1 MLISIHLI
9 PPETPTSRP
18 HSNPN
23 SPPTAACLPSQLLIK
38 PKPIALWCI
47 RVSIRPDYN
56 LLVTLD
62 ALLKE
67 GSVIGAAHRLKL
79 SPSAMSRALARLRKT
94 TGDPLLVR
102 SGRRLVPT
110 PRALELRQ
118 ITAQL
123 VEEVEAALSPLQ
135 ETDLKSISRVLVLRS
150 SDGFV
155 ETFGPDLIARLTV
168 AAPGVQL
175 RFVQKDA
182 DDNHPLREGE
192 VDLETGVISSKTDP
206 NFKSQALLKDH
217 FVYVMRPN
225 HPYAVAPMT
234 TAQYVACE
242 HVDVA
247 RHTDAENRRQ
257 GPIQAALADLG
268 HHSIAQVVVGGFAAA
283 LALVRGTD
291 LIATVPAHH
300 TRCLRQGLICHKP
313 PFPVLEVTVS
323 MLWHPRYDA
332 DPLHHWLRTTLREIC
347 AQRLQDWKKA

>member
-1 MLISIHLI
+1 MLTGIHLI
-9 PPETPTSRP
+9 PPEPPTSWP
-18 HSNPN
+18 QSL
-23 SPPTAACLPSQLLIK
+23 PTKPELPAAACLPPPLPIK
-38 PKPIALWCI
+38 SKSIAPWCI

-79 SPSAMSRALARLRKT
+79 SPSAMSRALARLRET
-94 TGDPLLVR
+94 TGDQLLVR

-123 VEEVEAALSPLQ
+123 VEEVEAALNPLQ
-135 ETDLKSISRVLVLRS
+135 ETDLKSISRVLALRC

-155 ETFGPDLIARLTV
+155 EAFGPDLIARLAA

-182 DDNHPLREGE
+182 DENRPLREGE
-192 VDLETGVISSKTDP
+192 VDLETGVISSKTDS

-217 FVYVMRPN
+217 FVYAMRPN
-225 HPYAVAPMT
+225 HPYAGAPMT

-247 RHTDAENRRQ
+247 RHTDDENQRR

-268 HHSIAQVVVGGFAAA
+268 HRSSVQVVVGGFAAA
-283 LALVRGTD
+283 LALARSTD

-300 TRCLRQGLICHKP
+300 THSLRQGLICHMP
-313 PFPVLEVTVS
+313 PFPVLGVTVS

-332 DPLHHWLRTTLREIC
+332 DPLHRWMRTTLREIC
-347 AQRLQDWKKA
+347 AQRLQDWK